1 MRFNCYDIVSSL
13 TDVATLQFGRGF
25 SENRER
31 KAWLA
36 SFCETVDMLVDE
48 LGGGS
53 IVAEV
58 DSDTK
63 QITVSIECREFQI
76 ENDGCSVLFTL
87 LEMSD
92 AFVAAPSE
100 AEDDMIKIGFVTDG
114 IWTKNDN

>member
-87 LEMSD
+87 
-92 AFVAAPSE
+92 PSE